1 MIMIRISNETI
12 TALATPAGRGG
23 IGVIRISGTTTP
35 LIAEKIIGFI
45 PRPRYATLS
54 VFKDF
59 DGSLIDK
66 GVALYFPKP
75 HSFTGEDILELHGHG
90 GPVIMN
96 RLLKTTI
103 EAGARLAWPG
113 EFSERAFLNN
123 KIDLVQAEAVADL
136 INATSEQAARSAVR
150 SLQGEFSQRIAVL
163 VNDLVEL
170 RAYIEAAIDFPKEE
184 IDFLTDG
191 ILQEK
196 LEKLLK
202 NIQEIEKTA
211 KQGAILRDGIT
222 VVIAGEPNV
231 GKSSLLNL
239 LSGQETAIVTNI
251 AGTTRDILRESI
263 CIDGI
268 PIHMLDTAGLRITED
283 IIEKEGVRRA
293 KKAIEQADLIL
304 LMVDVS
310 QTSSRMVQD
319 TLAELFLESESCVP
333 IIIVEN
339 KIDLVKGKPSKERGN
354 YTRIKLSVKTGA
366 GIEILKEHL
375 KEIAGFG
382 TTNEN
387 DFIARSRHCD
397 AIRRSK
403 IFIQN
408 AYRQLNR
415 QKASEL
421 AAEDLFQAQ
430 QVLTEITGEFTP
442 DDLLRKIF
450 SEFCIGK

>member
-1 MIMIRISNETI
+1 MIGISNETI
-12 TALATPAGRGG
+12 AALATPIGRGG
-23 IGVIRISGTTTP
+23 IGIIRISGAST
-35 LIAEKIIGFI
+35 LCIAEKIIGFV

-54 VFKDF
+54 AFRDF

-66 GVALYFPKP
+66 GIALYFPKP
-75 HSFTGEDILELHGHG
+75 HSFTGEDILELQGHG
-90 GPVIMN
+90 GPIIMD
-96 RLLKTTI
+96 RLLKSTI
-103 EAGARLAWPG
+103 KAGARLAWPG

-150 SLQGEFSQRIAVL
+150 SLQGEFSQKISVL
-163 VNDLVEL
+163 VNNLIEL
-170 RAYIEAAIDFPKEE
+170 RMYIEAAIDFPKEE
-184 IDFLTDG
+184 IDFLTDS

-196 LEKLLK
+196 LEKLLE

-211 KQGAILRDGIT
+211 KQGTILREGII

-268 PIHMLDTAGLRITED
+268 PIHMLDTAGLRVTED
-283 IIEKEGVRRA
+283 IVEKEGVRRT

-304 LMVDVS
+304 LMVDIS
-310 QTSSRMVQD
+310 QTSPRGIKD
-319 TLAELFLESESCVP
+319 TLTGLFSENKNCIP

-339 KIDLVKGKPSKERGN
+339 KIDLVKEKPSKERCD

-366 GIEILKEHL
+366 GIDILKEHL
-375 KEIAGFG
+375 KEVVGFA

-403 IFIQN
+403 IFLQS
-408 AYRQLNR
+408 AYRQLTQ
-415 QKASEL
+415 QKAYEL

-430 QVLTEITGEFTP
+430 QVLTEITGEFTS